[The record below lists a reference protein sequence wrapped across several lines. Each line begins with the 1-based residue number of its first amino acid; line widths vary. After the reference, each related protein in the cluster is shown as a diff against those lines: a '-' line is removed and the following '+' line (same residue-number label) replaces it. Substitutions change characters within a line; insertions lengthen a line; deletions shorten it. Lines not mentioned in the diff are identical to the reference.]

1 MRVTISTA
9 KAGQSEAQK
18 AYREFFLAR
27 LEQFGVTSPASLTD
41 EVKSEFF
48 SGITEAWDAHKKA
61 NDIQTKEEATASSL
75 DASELHELLEEGRS
89 LILSNSAARGIL
101 LEIAKKFELDD
112 EWLDLVS
119 IDEGTA
125 DDILYEVL
133 YTLGNPKSKFYK
145 VPAFLKE
152 SQRLVQYTK

>member
-1 MRVTISTA
+1 MLITIATA
-9 KAGQSEAQK
+9 KADQSEAQK

-48 SGITEAWDAHKKA
+48 SGITEAWDEHKKA
-61 NDIQTKEEATASSL
+61 NNIQTKEEANASSL
-75 DASELHELLEEGRS
+75 NASELHGVLEEGRS
-89 LILSNSAARGIL
+89 LIVSNSAARGIL
-101 LEIAKKFELDD
+101 LKIAKKFELDE

-125 DDILYEVL
+125 DDILHEVL
-133 YTLGNPKSKFYK
+133 YTLGNPKSKLYK
-145 VPAFLKE
+145 LPAFIKE